1 MQYTIEQLRKHFAEN
16 PLGCLTE
23 VHREEVRSPEFQK
36 KFVRPSHYDALESLI
51 NEKDSFLRLHGLSDA
66 AHRALHS
73 RERLVRHGTNY
84 FLWQNHLVEKNLG
97 LVYGMAN
104 NVHGL
109 VDKDVALSEGMA
121 RLSRAVEL
129 FDPWRGFKFST
140 YACRAIIKSLGRV
153 RRKEARRHSLFP
165 ASLDEGLVRE
175 EAERTSGDSQVLAE
189 RLSLLVYSGVL
200 SSSEVEIIHARF
212 PVKNGGKRR
221 TFQDIGDKIGLSKER
236 VRQLQNAALEKL
248 REAFLEENPKRYR
261 LGTNVVSYLA

>member
-84 FLWQNHLVEKNLG
+84 FLWQNHLV
-97 LVYGMAN
+97 
-104 NVHGL
+104 
-109 VDKDVALSEGMA
+109 DKDEALSEGIA

-248 REAFLEENPKRYR
+248 REAFLD
-261 LGTNVVSYLA
+261 